1 MVRVSR
7 MSILVLVDGAHDAAR
22 YLLACGFYATV
33 IGTAGFLAVRGTQG
47 LAAAGLPALSASV
60 LEASASSPAASGN
73 SATVVKG
80 VALAGGNKS
89 ASAGRVADMKTARG
103 KRCKPDCQSPQVN

>member
-1 MVRVSR
+1 

-60 LEASASSPAASGN
+60 LEASASSPAAPGN
-73 SATVVKG
+73 FVPVKSA
-80 VALAGGNKS
+80 APAGGSKS
-89 ASAGRVADMKTARG
+89 AGAGRLADMKSARADG
-103 KRCKPDCQSPQVN
+103 AANQIARVSR